1 MKEVG
6 AGVLMLMGCGAI
18 YLQIDP
24 TTWSNALKLWSG
36 RSIVRDHEIAFNPV
50 PEVLRPQT
58 LNRVPR
64 LPDFPF

>member
-6 AGVLMLMGCGAI
+6 AGVLMLMVRGAI
-18 YLQIDP
+18 YLQTDP

-58 LNRVPR
+58 LDRMPR
-64 LPDFPF
+64 PQDFPL